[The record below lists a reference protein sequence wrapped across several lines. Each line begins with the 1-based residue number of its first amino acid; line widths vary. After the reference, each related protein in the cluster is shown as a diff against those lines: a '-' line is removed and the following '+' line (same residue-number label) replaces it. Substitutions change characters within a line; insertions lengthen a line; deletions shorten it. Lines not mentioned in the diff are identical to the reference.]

1 MTGITRRGFNK
12 GLGASAALG
21 ALGGALGGVLSLSG
35 TAPAFAAG
43 KTQVVVVGGGFGGAT
58 AAKYVKR
65 FDPSIGVTL
74 IEPSKRFVT
83 CPFSNTVIGGINT
96 IDYITHGYDALRGLG
111 VEVVHATAAAVDGA
125 KKEVRLAGGGSIGFE
140 RCIVSPGIDFRWAA
154 IEGLDAGTAAQIP
167 HAWKAGAQTLLLRK
181 QLEAMPDGGV
191 FVISPPVNPFRCPP
205 GPGERI
211 SLVANYFTKAK
222 PRSKIIALDPK
233 EKFSKQGL
241 FEEAW
246 AALYPGMIEYR
257 TLDDDGL
264 VRRVDPASRTL
275 YTDFGE
281 ETGDVVN
288 FVPAQKAGRIAEAS
302 GLADQTEWCPIDQ
315 RTFESTLQP
324 GVHVIGDACIAAPMP
339 KSAFSASTQAKA
351 CAAAV
356 VNLLKGAAPGAPKL
370 INTCYSLV
378 NENYGISVAMVY
390 GYEGGKIVKI
400 EGSGG
405 LSPLGADASFR
416 RKEAGYAR
424 GWYQSISRDIWG

>member
-1 MTGITRRGFNK
+1 MAKLTRRGFNK

-21 ALGGALGGVLSLSG
+21 ALSLSG
-35 TAPAFAAG
+35 AAPAVAAG
-43 KTQVVVVGGGFGGAT
+43 TAARVVVVGGGFGGAT
-58 AAKYVKR
+58 AAKYIKR
-65 FDPSIGVTL
+65 FDPTIGVTL
-74 IEPSKRFVT
+74 VEPSTRFVT

-96 IDYITHGYDALRGLG
+96 IDTITHGYDALRAMG
-111 VEVVHATAAAVDGA
+111 VEVVHDSAAAVDGA
-125 KKEVRLAGGGSIGFE
+125 KKQVRLAGGGGIGFD
-140 RCIVSPGIDFRWAA
+140 RCIVSPGIDFRWEA
-154 IEGLDAGTAAQIP
+154 IEGLDAGTAEQIP
-167 HAWKAGAQTLLLRK
+167 HAWKAGAQTLLLKR
-181 QLEAMPDGGV
+181 QLEAMADGGV

-211 SLVANYFTKAK
+211 SLVANYFKKAK

-257 TLDDDGL
+257 GLEDDGL

-275 YTDFGE
+275 HTDFGE
-281 ETGDVVN
+281 ETGDVIN
-288 FVPAQKAGRIAEAS
+288 FVPAQKAGRIAEVS

-315 RTFESTLQP
+315 RTFESALQP

-339 KSAFSASTQAKA
+339 KSGFSASTQAKV
-351 CAAAV
+351 CAEAV
-356 VNLLKGAAPGAPKL
+356 VNLLKGTAPGVPKL

-378 NENYGISVAMVY
+378 NESYGISVAMVY
-390 GYEGGKIVKI
+390 GYEDGKIVKI
-400 EGSGG
+400 AGSGG
-405 LSPLGADASFR
+405 LSPLGADANFR
-416 RKEAGYAR
+416 RQEANYAR